1 MDLNQWLFKGGY
13 SPRKNG
19 IDKKE
24 ITVTSK
30 GMGNFQCG
38 FQQNDALDIFCQ
50 HTKQ

>member
-1 MDLNQWLFKGGY
+1 M
-13 SPRKNG
+13 KNG

-30 GMGNFQCG
+30 RMGNFLCG
-38 FQQNDALDIFCQ
+38 FQQNDALDIFCL

>member
-1 MDLNQWLFKGGY
+1 MIIQGGY

-30 GMGNFQCG
+30 QMGNFLCG